1 MISYTNLI
9 SYLYIGWEVK
19 IRCELEYL
27 VFVRSL
33 TTMGG
38 IDDNKSYSSL
48 NKTKKKNGQYYPRK
62 NVNTNKET
70 QQKTQAC
77 D

>member
-1 MISYTNLI
+1 MIITP
-9 SYLYIGWEVK
+9 K
-19 IRCELEYL
+19 A
-27 VFVRSL
+27 
-33 TTMGG
+33 
-38 IDDNKSYSSL
+38 YS
-48 NKTKKKNGQYYPRK
+48 TKHKKDGQYYPRK

>member
-1 MISYTNLI
+1 MIITAITHSTNH
-9 SYLYIGWEVK
+9 
-19 IRCELEYL
+19 
-27 VFVRSL
+27 
-33 TTMGG
+33 
-38 IDDNKSYSSL
+38 
-48 NKTKKKNGQYYPRK
+48 KKDGQYYPRK